1 MNLSIMEF
9 AENVYFS
16 VQCTL
21 YTFIGV
27 ATLLPILTKGRKIYF
42 FYIELPNCI
51 CQIYV
56 GATWPQ
62 GSCQSNVFSK
72 FENLSRN
79 KEIRKIFLR
88 LVGCRMYEE
97 QEGKAMH
104 TVKIRG
110 AKPPK
115 NLWNMYCV
123 SINEKENP

>member
-9 AENVYFS
+9 AANVYFS
-16 VQCTL
+16 LQCTAL

-27 ATLLPILTKGRKIYF
+27 Y
-42 FYIELPNCI
+42 CI